1 MSLNAWE
8 WEDEDAAIMDP
19 LTSLH
24 SFFQTTND
32 CVVEDYLGTRVQE
45 YDYEG
50 TLGSLEEEPVSPFEP
65 DVPQVVP
72 CKFIIS
78 LAFPVNFGIKGKY
91 LNILEKFKKHP
102 KLDNHIAKLRRFY
115 HIEYFLLP
123 DDEEPKVVD
132 MVMFPGM
139 AKVFLDSG
147 VKTIKPWLEGG
158 KLWVSW
164 SQSFNIN
171 VTKELLKKMNFHKIT
186 LRLWDTKD
194 KISKKVRYYRLKA
207 ASYLE
212 EAGSFEEVRRL
223 VLDQR
228 RQCDLS
234 QEKASL
240 HKEEWDEE
248 HLLGKPEKAEK
259 HSKLFPGSHQAEP
272 EIISKN
278 NEDYEKSPKM
288 DDLSS
293 VRRSPS
299 RTPVVPLAGA
309 TMLEIKEF
317 IEKKSLNSLTD
328 ILEKQ
333 RSQKKDQEVKRRSL
347 KKGKKQHSE
356 EEFDPSQWRQ
366 SVFSLQLAIMPLLAG
381 QQTVMSRGSEKSA
394 NILDCLLTF
403 KTEVPIMTEAQ
414 KLELNPL
421 IIRIDCVSCLPSQPV
436 PIQELQRL
444 CTPVYCRYRF
454 HKTPVH
460 RTEERPHGTHV
471 YFKDINV
478 ICLGAID
485 PSDLREYL
493 EGPPMVVEVHDRD
506 RQPDEASRRPTLFG
520 EDPLDPH
527 GNIQSFISSKETED
541 SPFESQDKTWDP
553 HGVARVSF
561 ADLLLGHKY
570 LKLVVPIQRCE
581 PKVSRGRRVSRF
593 QTPATEVLQHSPMPA
608 GHYLEAN
615 SLLKLRVDVAVPLST
630 WAKAQGADLL
640 GSHFGRIVFVFGAQD
655 LFLLHG
661 LLKDVTLINA
671 KALELDSY
679 PTRTVQQIL
688 SAFKMRVDIQHQE
701 HLDVLT
707 GFHLLDG
714 NLHLFVLEGLADGGL
729 RQLWESHQSRIPM
742 LEHRKYKVLYNSQ
755 LLFRHRLYADLETVL
770 YHVHLFR
777 PLSLLLRHPGLYLRD
792 AIPHKAFQALAR
804 IYNICYHS
812 TKLREVMVR
821 DLLPSSAMIKDL
833 SQEFGLPIAPQDLM
847 DQKPPTMSPQ
857 PVPNLEGSQRQVS
870 TLNAKILAHQEKY
883 LQWRNNML
891 LATREKHLIQKNIL
905 KAFQATKRPPVPK
918 AKMMRI
924 STPLDKGVHNY
935 SVMTF
940 NSAVLAKKELY
951 QEMAKEPGRRFTY
964 SQNYLSAIVEPQDS
978 QEEKKQAQEKS
989 RQAWLT
995 VTGFQVTGVHG
1006 DILHQDFPLPAIG
1019 EFHEVCERSRAVGG
1033 PPDGLLPLNLLLP
1046 PTQEWQE
1053 HEVLDRLL
1061 YPMLDRGRW
1070 SWDRRHLDFELYKRP
1085 PPFLEVPPPPTRKPA
1100 AGNRGDRAQLVGRR
1114 GGPWPLVAS

>member
-436 PIQELQRL
+436 PIQELQ
-444 CTPVYCRYRF
+444 
-454 HKTPVH
+454 
-460 RTEERPHGTHV
+460 
-471 YFKDINV
+471 
-478 ICLGAID
+478 
-485 PSDLREYL
+485 
-493 EGPPMVVEVHDRD
+493 
-506 RQPDEASRRPTLFG
+506 
-520 EDPLDPH
+520 
-527 GNIQSFISSKETED
+527 
-541 SPFESQDKTWDP
+541 
-553 HGVARVSF
+553 
-561 ADLLLGHKY
+561 
-570 LKLVVPIQRCE
+570 
-581 PKVSRGRRVSRF
+581 
-593 QTPATEVLQHSPMPA
+593 
-608 GHYLEAN
+608 
-615 SLLKLRVDVAVPLST
+615 VPLP
-630 WAKAQGADLL
+630 QDP
-640 GSHFGRIVFVFGAQD
+640 GAQD
-655 LFLLHG
+655 
-661 LLKDVTLINA
+661 
-671 KALELDSY
+671 
-679 PTRTVQQIL
+679 
-688 SAFKMRVDIQHQE
+688 
-701 HLDVLT
+701 
-707 GFHLLDG
+707 
-714 NLHLFVLEGLADGGL
+714 GGAA
-729 RQLWESHQSRIPM
+729 P
-742 LEHRKYKVLYNSQ
+742 
-755 LLFRHRLYADLETVL
+755 
-770 YHVHLFR
+770 
-777 PLSLLLRHPGLYLRD
+777 RD
-792 AIPHKAFQALAR
+792 P
-804 IYNICYHS
+804 
-812 TKLREVMVR
+812 
-821 DLLPSSAMIKDL
+821 
-833 SQEFGLPIAPQDLM
+833 
-847 DQKPPTMSPQ
+847 
-857 PVPNLEGSQRQVS
+857 
-870 TLNAKILAHQEKY
+870 
-883 LQWRNNML
+883 
-891 LATREKHLIQKNIL
+891 
-905 KAFQATKRPPVPK
+905 
-918 AKMMRI
+918 
-924 STPLDKGVHNY
+924 
-935 SVMTF
+935 
-940 NSAVLAKKELY
+940 
-951 QEMAKEPGRRFTY
+951 
-964 SQNYLSAIVEPQDS
+964 
-978 QEEKKQAQEKS
+978 
-989 RQAWLT
+989 
-995 VTGFQVTGVHG
+995 
-1006 DILHQDFPLPAIG
+1006 
-1019 EFHEVCERSRAVGG
+1019 
-1033 PPDGLLPLNLLLP
+1033 
-1046 PTQEWQE
+1046 
-1053 HEVLDRLL
+1053 RLL
-1061 YPMLDRGRW
+1061 
-1070 SWDRRHLDFELYKRP
+1070 
-1085 PPFLEVPPPPTRKPA
+1085 
-1100 AGNRGDRAQLVGRR
+1100 
-1114 GGPWPLVAS
+1114 